1 MFSGPDYHT
10 SKTRN
15 LGDGTVLQIVCQTR
29 GATLS
34 EAGYTSAIWDKTIE
48 GDWATDLYLNTPVY
62 GDFSP
67 GIPRC

>member
-1 MFSGPDYHT
+1 MFSGPGQDT

-15 LGDGTVLQIVCQTR
+15 LPDGTVLQIVCQAR
-29 GATLS
+29 GTTLS
-34 EAGYTSAIWDKTIE
+34 EAGYTSAIWDKTIQ
-48 GDWATDLYLNTPVY
+48 GDWASDLYMNTPVY